1 MIKYQNGIMDSLFRS
16 HLWIG
21 GVGAL
26 KDVVE
31 MQKSGL
37 VVRDGS
43 AQTCARLFIETLYL
57 TTIIETVPAVND
69 IIEIY

>member
-43 AQTCARLFIETLYL
+43 AQTCARKRQSSRRRQAAARSLPSL
-57 TTIIETVPAVND
+57 
-69 IIEIY
+69 